1 MKTLNKLT
9 LSLLA
14 GAATFSMMTIPV
26 FASNLEVSTDP
37 VGDTIIYDDEGN
49 IPVYA
54 DGMVG
59 PEAAYASLQ
68 TFTLNG
74 ETYEVV
80 TYSETYKEVFDKVK
94 ELVGDQDFVIRNKW
108 GTQVYSWYKIKE
120 DGNVIVD
127 VCNISTPA
135 YASLQTFTLNGEAYE
150 VFTYSETY
158 KEVFDKVKEVLGH
171 SDFVVK
177 NAWGSQ
183 VYSWY
188 TVNDDGKVSIELLDI
203 EVSDPEE
210 TVVIYERTF
219 TLNGKEYTVE
229 CLSGTYKEVFEAIKD
244 VVGDEAVVVKNQWGS
259 VVYSWYKV
267 TDSGK
272 CTVSIVGVEAD

>member
-74 ETYEVV
+74 E
-80 TYSETYKEVFDKVK
+80 
-94 ELVGDQDFVIRNKW
+94 
-108 GTQVYSWYKIKE
+108 
-120 DGNVIVD
+120 
-127 VCNISTPA
+127 
-135 YASLQTFTLNGEAYE
+135 AYE

-177 NAWGSQ
+177 NTWGSQ

-188 TVNDDGKVSIELLDI
+188 TVNKDGNVKI
-203 EVSDPEE
+203 EVLDLEIKEPEE
-210 TVVIYERTF
+210 TIEIFERTF

-229 CLSGTYKEVFEAIKD
+229 CLSGTYKEVFEAVKD
-244 VVGDEAVVVKNQWGS
+244 VVGDEAIVVKNQWGTP
-259 VVYSWYKV
+259 VYSWYKV

-272 CTVSIVGVEAD
+272 CTVTIVGVEAD